1 MCRLKGSLRGGNIV
15 KLLRAIIV
23 TVLLLVTNGVASAE
37 TWPVEWMP
45 AVTHNE
51 ECQVEVCRPL
61 FSQPSDEGK
70 CFKGVAAPAS
80 NDKWLSQSFTLPA
93 GSYHFGFHGANANV
107 NPGGLALHKTFV
119 KMASAPESGLR
130 GGFQF
135 FNDDND
141 INHWGQ
147 EGDIWLGD
155 ERAWTIYA
163 TSTGTW
169 SFCFWP
175 QGA

>member
-1 MCRLKGSLRGGNIV
+1 MKSLRTLV
-15 KLLRAIIV
+15 VLLIV
-23 TVLLLVTNGVASAE
+23 TSLFFALHGRVSAE

-45 AVTHNE
+45 ALTIDD
-51 ECQVEVCRPL
+51 ECQLESCAPL
-61 FSQPSDEGK
+61 YPRPSDAGK
-70 CFKGVAAPAS
+70 CFDGVAAPGANS
-80 NDKWLSQSFTLPA
+80 QWLSESFVLPA
-93 GSYHFGFHGANANV
+93 GSYHFGFHGANQNV
-107 NPGGLALHKTFV
+107 NPGPLALHKTFV
-119 KMASAPESGLR
+119 MMASSPESDLR
-130 GGFQF
+130 GGFQM
-135 FNDDND
+135 FNND

-175 QGA
+175 QGG